1 MLTSHLTLDPPIFIS
16 RWSGWY
22 GTELEPRCQVPEDE
36 LEDMRM
42 IGRQT
47 KDILD
52 KHSEFKYITI
62 YFKFVVLCFI
72 PPFPVLM
79 NLEG

>member
-1 MLTSHLTLDPPIFIS
+1 MLTYHLTLDPSILIS

-52 KHSEFKYITI
+52 KHSEFKYKTI
-62 YFKFVVLCFI
+62 YFKFFVLCFMSPI
-72 PPFPVLM
+72 LVLTS
-79 NLEG
+79 NDN